1 MQAHILVAEDEPKIS
16 ALVSDYLRAA
26 GMQVSV
32 VSDGAEVLPAVARL
46 APAALVLD
54 VMLPHRDG
62 MSICRELRQ
71 TSTLPVIMLTARAEE
86 IDRLLGL
93 ELGADDYLCKPFSP
107 RELVARIKAV
117 LRRSAPHVAPS
128 AGPPRFEVDEPR
140 MRASINGQRLDLTPV
155 EYRLLATLLRHPG
168 RVYRRDE
175 LLDLVYD
182 DYREISD
189 RTIDSHVKN
198 LRRKID
204 ALLPGRAVIHAVYG
218 IGYRLEID

>member
-1 MQAHILVAEDEPKIS
+1 MQAHILIAEDEPKIA
-16 ALVSDYLRAA
+16 ALLADYLGAA

-32 VSDGAEVLPAVARL
+32 VADGDEVLPTVTRL
-46 APAALVLD
+46 APTALVLD

-71 TSTLPVIMLTARAEE
+71 TSNLPVIMLTARVEE

-107 RELVARIKAV
+107 RELVARVKAV
-117 LRRSAPHVAPS
+117 LRRSAPALAVD
-128 AGPPRFEVDEPR
+128 AGPPRFEVDDHR
-140 MRASINGQRLDLTPV
+140 MRASVGGQRLDLTPV
-155 EYRLLATLLRHPG
+155 EYRLLVTLLRHPG

-189 RTIDSHVKN
+189 RTIDSHIKN

-204 ALLPGRAVIHAVYG
+204 VLLPGKPVIHAVYG